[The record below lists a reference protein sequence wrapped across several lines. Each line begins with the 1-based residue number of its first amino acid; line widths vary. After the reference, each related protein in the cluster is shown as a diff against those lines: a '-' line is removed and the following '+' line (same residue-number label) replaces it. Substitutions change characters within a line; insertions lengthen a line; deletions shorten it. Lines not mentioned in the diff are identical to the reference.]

1 MTITLEKLK
10 LFLRIDGNY
19 EDELLQDFIDT
30 AAAYLQGAI
39 SNFDEK
45 YQYSEFATK
54 ADRVQLVIAAEM
66 YQNRDSRNDSRTD
79 YSFTIRSMI
88 SQLQYFVAPL
98 LDVATYTTTASTG
111 TTYTTTSQIGGEP
124 P

>member
-1 MTITLEKLK
+1 MTITREKLK

-39 SNFDEK
+39 SDFDEK

-54 ADRVQLVIAAEM
+54 ADRVQLIVAAEL
-66 YQNRDSRNDSRTD
+66 YQNRDGRNDNRTD
-79 YSFTIRSMI
+79 YSFTIRSLI
-88 SQLQYFVAPL
+88 SQLQYFVAPVV
-98 LDVATYTTTASTG
+98 DVAIYTTTASTG
-111 TTYTTTSQIGGEP
+111 TTYTTTSEVGGEP

>member
-19 EDELLQDFIDT
+19 EDDLLNDFIDT
-30 AAAYLQGAI
+30 AAAYLRGAI

-45 YQYSEFATK
+45 YQYNEFATK
-54 ADRVQLVIAAEM
+54 ADRLQMIIAGEL
-66 YQNRDSRNDSRTD
+66 YQNRDGRNDSRND
-79 YSFTIRSMI
+79 YSFTVRSMI
-88 SQLQYFVAPL
+88 SQLQYFVPP
-98 LDVATYTTTASTG
+98 VIATYTTTAST
-111 TTYTTTSQIGGEP
+111 TYTTVALGSEP

>member
-10 LFLRIDGNY
+10 LFLRIDSNY

-88 SQLQYFVAPL
+88 SQLQYYVVPEV
-98 LDVATYTTTASTG
+98 DVATYTTASTG